1 MEYVLFR
8 VPALEATSVKL
19 FVRLFPDLRGSLSKS
34 KNQNL
39 VSQRD
44 KIIEWEL
51 FDSYFKNCKK
61 FIIMIKVQFLLEM
74 IKLVKA
80 INYL

>member
-1 MEYVLFR
+1 MYVLFR
-8 VPALEATSVKL
+8 VTALEATSVKL
-19 FVRLFPDLRGSLSKS
+19 FVGLFPDLRGSLSKS

-51 FDSYFKNCKK
+51 FDSYFTNCKNYK
-61 FIIMIKVQFLLEM
+61 SSLFIRNDKTC
-74 IKLVKA
+74 KS
-80 INYL
+80 N

>member
-1 MEYVLFR
+1 VYVLFR
-8 VPALEATSVKL
+8 VTALEATSVKL
-19 FVRLFPDLRGSLSKS
+19 FVGLFPDLRGSLSKS

-51 FDSYFKNCKK
+51 FDSYFTNCKK
-61 FIIMIKVQFLLEM
+61 TLFIKVHFLFEI
-74 IKLVKA
+74 IKLVKS
-80 INYL
+80 N